1 LILAAIGKKFYDPA
15 SGAGACP
22 VLAVSLPYGNRN
34 FAGSLEQGMRSSRDS
49 MKNLLLAAA
58 ALLAGACSAMAADI
72 EIQSVVESVIVY
84 PDGATVTRVIKVDLP
99 RGDSTLIARDFPLTI
114 DPSSLRVEGESAAK
128 MVIGSIDARTP
139 RPEPVGSTPELE
151 KKIEALKDE
160 RAVLDDKI
168 AADTARKNFA
178 ERFATSVPL
187 GLGEKADARPLA
199 DWRAAFAAVSE
210 EITTAAASIRVSKL
224 KQRDID
230 RELTRLQV
238 DQRANPPRK
247 MEVRVAL
254 AADGATSATLRVS
267 YSVRG
272 ARWVPLYDARLDT
285 GTKDRKPAM
294 ELIRRAEVVQQTGED
309 WADVALSVST
319 VRTAKGGN
327 APDLASLIVRFQP
340 PPSPP
345 ASAASGRADQDR
357 SLRQRNAAPLMAP
370 KSEAGIAGVD
380 ELQKQAEEQ
389 QAVADNGGFQ
399 VLFRVPGRVSIGA
412 SEGAKSFR
420 VASATVAPDLMVRT
434 SPALDDTA
442 YLEASFKQGEDAPLL
457 PGRVSL
463 YRDNIFV
470 MALTSKDETVRLGFG
485 ADEKVKVIRT
495 MVRRNEGTTG
505 IITTSKTDEREFK
518 ITVRNGHDTPLRVT
532 VEDQLP
538 VSEIADIVV
547 EMLPLTT
554 PPTQKDVR
562 DRRGVLA
569 WTFDAQ
575 PGELKEIKLGWR
587 LRWPADKSILFDGRR
602 M

>member
-1 LILAAIGKKFYDPA
+1 
-15 SGAGACP
+15 
-22 VLAVSLPYGNRN
+22 
-34 FAGSLEQGMRSSRDS
+34 

-434 SPALDDTA
+434 SPPFDDTA

-463 YRDNIFV
+463 YRDNIFVGRGV

>member
-1 LILAAIGKKFYDPA
+1 
-15 SGAGACP
+15 
-22 VLAVSLPYGNRN
+22 
-34 FAGSLEQGMRSSRDS
+34 
-49 MKNLLLAAA
+49 MKNVWIAAA
-58 ALLAGACSAMAADI
+58 ALLAGACSATAADV
-72 EIQSVVESVIVY
+72 EVRSVVESVIVY
-84 PDGATVTRVIKVDLP
+84 PDGATVTRTIKVNLP

-114 DPSSLRVEGESAAK
+114 DPSSLRVEGESAAR

-139 RPEPVGSTPELE
+139 KPEPVGSTPELE

-187 GLGEKADARPLA
+187 GLGEKAEARPLA
-199 DWRAAFAAVSE
+199 DWRAAFTAVSE
-210 EITTAAASIRVSKL
+210 EITVAAASIRTSKL

-230 RELTRLQV
+230 RELTVLQTQ
-238 DQRANPPRK
+238 QRGNPPRK
-247 MEVRVAL
+247 MEVRIDL

-285 GTKDRKPAM
+285 GTKDRKPAL
-294 ELIRRAEVVQQTGED
+294 ELVRRAEIVQQTGED
-309 WADVALSVST
+309 WTDVALSVST

-327 APDLASLIVRFQP
+327 APDLASLIVRIQPPPP
-340 PPSPP
+340 PPSP
-345 ASAASGRADQDR
+345 ASGLVRGDR
-357 SLRQRNAAPLMAP
+357 SLAQRSAP
-370 KSEAGIAGVD
+370 AGSPQSLEKATAEFD
-380 ELQKQAEEQ
+380 DARMKAEEQ
-389 QAVADNGGFQ
+389 QAAADVGGFQ

-412 SEGAKSFR
+412 SEGAKNFR
-420 VASATVAPDLMVRT
+420 VASMTAAPDLMVRT

-442 YLEASFKQGEDAPLL
+442 FLEASFKQSDEAPLL
-457 PGRVSL
+457 PGRISL

-470 MALTSKDETVRLGFG
+470 GRGVMALTPKDETVRLGFG

-495 MVRRNEGTTG
+495 MVRRNEGTSG
-505 IITTSKTDEREFK
+505 IITKSKTDEREFK
-518 ITVRNGHDTPLRVT
+518 ITVRNGHDTPLKVT

-538 VSEIADIVV
+538 VSEVSDIVV
-547 EMLPLTT
+547 DMLPLTT

-569 WTFDAQ
+569 WAFDAQ

-587 LRWPADKSILFDGRR
+587 LTWPADKTVMFDGRR

>member
-1 LILAAIGKKFYDPA
+1 
-15 SGAGACP
+15 
-22 VLAVSLPYGNRN
+22 
-34 FAGSLEQGMRSSRDS
+34 
-49 MKNLLLAAA
+49 MKNVLLAAA

-72 EIQSVVESVIVY
+72 EIRSVVESVVVY

-114 DPSSLRVEGESAAK
+114 DPSSLRVEGESAGR

-210 EITTAAASIRVSKL
+210 EITVAAASIRASKL

-230 RELTRLQV
+230 RELVRLQV

-254 AADGATSATLRVS
+254 ASDGATSATLRVS

-340 PPSPP
+340 PPPPPSPVGGMR
-345 ASAASGRADQDR
+345 SDNRALSQR
-357 SLRQRNAAPLMAP
+357 SMAP
-370 KSEAGIAGVD
+370 GAPPKSAGEFDDALRKTEEA
-380 ELQKQAEEQ
+380 E
-389 QAVADNGGFQ
+389 AVADNGGFQ

-412 SEGAKSFR
+412 SEGAKNFR
-420 VASATVAPDLMVRT
+420 VASVKVAPDLMVRT

-442 YLEASFKQGEDAPLL
+442 YLEASFKQAEDAPLL

-470 MALTSKDETVRLGFG
+470 GRGAMALTPKDETVRLGFG

-495 MVRRNEGTTG
+495 MVRRNEGTSG
-505 IITTSKTDEREFK
+505 IITKSKTDEREFK

-554 PPTQKDVR
+554 PPTEKDVR

-587 LRWPADKSILFDGRR
+587 LRWPADKTLMFDGRR
-602 M
+602 L

>member
-1 LILAAIGKKFYDPA
+1 
-15 SGAGACP
+15 
-22 VLAVSLPYGNRN
+22 
-34 FAGSLEQGMRSSRDS
+34 M
-49 MKNLLLAAA
+49 
-58 ALLAGACSAMAADI
+58 
-72 EIQSVVESVIVY
+72 
-84 PDGATVTRVIKVDLP
+84 
-99 RGDSTLIARDFPLTI
+99 
-114 DPSSLRVEGESAAK
+114 
-128 MVIGSIDARTP
+128 
-139 RPEPVGSTPELE
+139 
-151 KKIEALKDE
+151 
-160 RAVLDDKI
+160 
-168 AADTARKNFA
+168 
-178 ERFATSVPL
+178 
-187 GLGEKADARPLA
+187 
-199 DWRAAFAAVSE
+199 
-210 EITTAAASIRVSKL
+210 
-224 KQRDID
+224 
-230 RELTRLQV
+230 
-238 DQRANPPRK
+238 
-247 MEVRVAL
+247 
-254 AADGATSATLRVS
+254 
-267 YSVRG
+267 
-272 ARWVPLYDARLDT
+272 
-285 GTKDRKPAM
+285 
-294 ELIRRAEVVQQTGED
+294 
-309 WADVALSVST
+309 
-319 VRTAKGGN
+319 
-327 APDLASLIVRFQP
+327 
-340 PPSPP
+340 
-345 ASAASGRADQDR
+345 
-357 SLRQRNAAPLMAP
+357 
-370 KSEAGIAGVD
+370 
-380 ELQKQAEEQ
+380 
-389 QAVADNGGFQ
+389 ADNGGFQ

-463 YRDNIFV
+463 YRDNIFVGRGV

-587 LRWPADKSILFDGRR
+587 LRWPADKSILFDARR